1 MYNLIMHK
9 EFQKRPFIYRGDAF
23 DADFAEYHF
32 SEYEV
37 MEKFHKNIR
46 EKKFKVSD
54 TDVKYRVI
62 NHWEEKGL
70 LPDKLRKDSEGWR
83 RFSIVE
89 FIWLKVI
96 EQLRSFGVPI
106 DTIKE
111 TKERIMWMDK
121 EGEIYPL
128 FEYYVAKARASTA
141 DPYVVIT
148 QDGLSDL
155 GTLGEIETIKLLY
168 GNQSYILISLKNIME
183 KLCLK
188 VTKPKMLFSLNKNES
203 EILEIIRSE
212 DVDSFKV
219 EMKDGKINNI
229 VTDKVFPG
237 IDLARLTKEMEKSGS
252 YFDITAKYEKGKA
265 QSVKVS
271 LKRKM

>member
-1 MYNLIMHK
+1 
-9 EFQKRPFIYRGDAF
+9 
-23 DADFAEYHF
+23 
-32 SEYEV
+32 
-37 MEKFHKNIR
+37 
-46 EKKFKVSD
+46 
-54 TDVKYRVI
+54 
-62 NHWEEKGL
+62 
-70 LPDKLRKDSEGWR
+70 
-83 RFSIVE
+83 
-89 FIWLKVI
+89 
-96 EQLRSFGVPI
+96 
-106 DTIKE
+106 
-111 TKERIMWMDK
+111 MWMDK

-155 GTLGEIETIKLLY
+155 GTLEEIEIIKLLY
-168 GNQSYILISLKNIME
+168 GNQSYILISLKNILE

-271 LKRKM
+271 LKRKMQSAINKTIEAIHKKMLVINIKIGTPSQSKSDDNKRRVPKSIE